1 MLNHAKKRILLTS
14 FLLSELNYLLQFALR
29 YPVYCCSNAQSLYYF
44 VSTLANEL
52 YGQTVWK
59 NWKDY
64 YSMHLLS
71 RHRNYLISQDVEESG
86 ILEFNEKNIQNYTK
100 PFGEIARSIW
110 NKVEVKKYL

>member
-1 MLNHAKKRILLTS
+1 MTVLTKKCY
-14 FLLSELNYLLQFALR
+14 N
-29 YPVYCCSNAQSLYYF
+29 SNAPKFICIILYF
-44 VSTLANEL
+44 ISTLANEL

-86 ILEFNEKNIQNYTK
+86 IIEFNEKNIQTYTK

-110 NKVEVKKYL
+110 NKVEVKKYW

>member
-1 MLNHAKKRILLTS
+1 MTVLTK
-14 FLLSELNYLLQFALR
+14 NR
-29 YPVYCCSNAQSLYYF
+29 YYSNAPKFICTYVMYYF
-44 VSTLANEL
+44 ISTLANEL
-52 YGQTVWK
+52 YGQTVWE

-86 ILEFNEKNIQNYTK
+86 IIEFNEKNIQTYTK

-110 NKVEVKKYL
+110 NKVEVKKYW